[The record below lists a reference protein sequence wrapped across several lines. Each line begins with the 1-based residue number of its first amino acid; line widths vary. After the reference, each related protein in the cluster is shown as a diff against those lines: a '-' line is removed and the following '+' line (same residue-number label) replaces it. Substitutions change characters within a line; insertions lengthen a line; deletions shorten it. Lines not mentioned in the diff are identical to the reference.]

1 MLFRYVAL
9 GQYDVVSLDATH
21 RYIGLVEFQLLR
33 LPTLFGEAQDDH
45 FPTLSK
51 CVPWVKDFAW
61 FAESASLVNI
71 RRVTSTNASR
81 PFELFPRAL
90 FWTVLLAV
98 AGCRKPTPQS
108 APVKEMPVKA
118 LVVSSPD
125 GLLFT
130 FADENGAFQ
139 TVDTRDGV
147 PAHARKMVRVVDP
160 AQPPVDSE
168 NVFVLDLTELERKS
182 PVTTQMVPRARFE
195 TQSLAQLM
203 PGESSSLGAGNGADG
218 GVEPAVRSPAGT
230 ARVVLYGTTWCGA
243 CRTARQYFVQ
253 NGIAFVD
260 KDVEKDAAAAAELRD
275 KATRLGVSA
284 DRVPVLDIGGRLL
297 IGFDPARVQRM
308 LESTAI

>member
-1 MLFRYVAL
+1 MM
-9 GQYDVVSLDATH
+9 
-21 RYIGLVEFQLLR
+21 
-33 LPTLFGEAQDDH
+33 
-45 FPTLSK
+45 
-51 CVPWVKDFAW
+51 
-61 FAESASLVNI
+61 N
-71 RRVTSTNASR
+71 
-81 PFELFPRAL
+81 PRAL
-90 FWTVLLAV
+90 LWTVLLAV
-98 AGCRKPTPQS
+98 ASCRKPTPQS
-108 APVKEMPVKA
+108 APVKATPTAA

-130 FADENGAFQ
+130 FADEAGAFQ
-139 TVDTRDGV
+139 TVDTREGV

-160 AQPPVDSE
+160 KQPPMDSE

-182 PVTTQMVPRARFE
+182 PVTTQVVPRARFE

-203 PGESSSLGAGNGADG
+203 PGESSSLGAGGADAG
-218 GVEPAVRSPAGT
+218 AEPTVASPAGT
-230 ARVVLYGTTWCGA
+230 ARVVLYGTSWCGA

-253 NGIAFVD
+253 NGIPFVD